1 MTSELTVIKNHSQ
14 GKKHKQNIRDTKNT
28 IKESF
33 LSNESTLLDDNVKSA
48 EIKLCA
54 FLVEHNIAFNA
65 TEHLDSLLKSI
76 FPDSQICQNIKLKR
90 TKATAVV
97 TNVISP
103 FTKNSLVDTLK
114 NTKFSVMIDESTDI
128 SCSSTMCIIVRFYC
142 PSQNEIVSRFW
153 DLVQLHDK
161 TNSED
166 KGATAQNLF
175 DTCIKTFTQHTIPL
189 RNIIGFGSDSCNT
202 MFGAHNSVSQKIK
215 LNFPGVYLMK
225 CICHSLHLACSEACK
240 NLPTRCEDLVR
251 QIYNFFSHSSK
262 RQSQLYQ
269 FQSFL
274 DLQDHKILHP
284 SATRWLSLTSV
295 VNRII
300 EQWDALRL
308 FFNDKWLSEKLA
320 STRIICEQL
329 NDPFTKAFYLFM
341 EWVLPKF
348 TLLNKYFQSE
358 KVILDKLHERIMAA
372 YKDLLLCFMQS
383 SYIMHT
389 PPEEIN
395 ITDRKYYLQSKDIYL
410 GKKYKIT
417 HYT

>member
-1 MTSELTVIKNHSQ
+1 
-14 GKKHKQNIRDTKNT
+14 
-28 IKESF
+28 
-33 LSNESTLLDDNVKSA
+33 
-48 EIKLCA
+48 
-54 FLVEHNIAFNA
+54 
-65 TEHLDSLLKSI
+65 
-76 FPDSQICQNIKLKR
+76 
-90 TKATAVV
+90 
-97 TNVISP
+97 
-103 FTKNSLVDTLK
+103 
-114 NTKFSVMIDESTDI
+114 
-128 SCSSTMCIIVRFYC
+128 
-142 PSQNEIVSRFW
+142 
-153 DLVQLHDK
+153 
-161 TNSED
+161 
-166 KGATAQNLF
+166 
-175 DTCIKTFTQHTIPL
+175 
-189 RNIIGFGSDSCNT
+189 
-202 MFGAHNSVSQKIK
+202 
-215 LNFPGVYLMK
+215 MK

-240 NLPTRCEDLVR
+240 KLPTRCEDLVR

-269 FQSFL
+269 FQTFL

-284 SATRWLSLTSV
+284 SATRWLSLLSV

-410 GKKYKIT
+410 GEKYKLHIMLKLID
-417 HYT
+417 HFYFIQV